1 VLRDHE
7 NHEFAQAPC
16 LPSRE
21 PAMTDPV
28 STAAAAESR
37 LQHFPISFF
46 AAVMG
51 LAGLSVATHR
61 MEMVLQWRAYASLS
75 VAAVAAAVFVIVAA
89 FYGMK
94 AVRHP
99 DAVAAEWRHPVRL
112 SFFATVSISLI
123 LLSLT
128 ILSALPSASLA
139 LWMTGT
145 ALHLYATLVIV
156 SAWIGHRPFETPHLN
171 PAWFIPAVGNIL
183 VPLAGVSF
191 GFVEISWFFFA
202 IGLMFWIVLMTLVFN
217 RLIFHHPL
225 PERLLPTLMILVAPP
240 AVAFLSYLRLTGGA
254 LDPFARILF
263 YAAVILFLVVAAQL
277 RQLMRLPFSLSWWAY
292 SFPIA
297 ALTTAT
303 AVYADAIGSQVTRAA
318 FIGLYILLCAVIALL
333 AVKTVTAIRRGEICR
348 PES

>member
-1 VLRDHE
+1 MNR
-7 NHEFAQAPC
+7 QAPHPVPC
-16 LPSRE
+16 E
-21 PAMTDPV
+21 PAMIDPV
-28 STAAAAESR
+28 PTTTPASSR

-51 LAGLSVATHR
+51 LAGLSIATQR
-61 MEMVLQWRAYASLS
+61 MEAVLRWRGDASLS
-75 VAAVAAAVFVIVAA
+75 VAAVAALVFVVVAIV
-89 FYGMK
+89 YGMK
-94 AVRHP
+94 VARHP

-128 ILSALPSASLA
+128 ILAVLPALALP

-202 IGLMFWIVLMTLVFN
+202 IGLVFWIVLMTLVFN

-240 AVAFLSYLRLTGGA
+240 AVAFLSYLRLTGGT

-263 YAAVILFLVVAAQL
+263 YAAIILFLVVAAQL
-277 RQLMRLPFSLSWWAY
+277 RRLIKLPFALSWWAY

-303 AVYADAIGSQVTRAA
+303 AVYADAIGSLVTRAA
-318 FIGLYILLCAVIALL
+318 FIGLYVLLCAVIAVLT
-333 AVKTVTAIRRGEICR
+333 VKTITAIRRGEICR

>member
-1 VLRDHE
+1 
-7 NHEFAQAPC
+7 
-16 LPSRE
+16 
-21 PAMTDPV
+21 MTDPV
-28 STAAAAESR
+28 STAAPAEST

-51 LAGLSVATHR
+51 LAGLSIATHR
-61 MEMVLQWRAYASLS
+61 VETALQLRGHASLS
-75 VAAVAAAVFVIVAA
+75 FAAVAASVFIVVAT
-89 FYGMK
+89 FYALK
-94 AVRHP
+94 ALRHP
-99 DAVAAEWRHPVRL
+99 HAVAAEWRHPVRL

-128 ILSALPSASLA
+128 ILSVLPAVALP
-139 LWMTGT
+139 LWIAGT

-156 SAWIGHRPFETPHLN
+156 SAWIGHRPFETLHLN

-183 VPLAGVSF
+183 VPLAGVSL

-240 AVAFLSYLRLTGGA
+240 AVAFLSYLRLTGGT

-277 RQLMRLPFSLSWWAY
+277 RQLMRLPFALSWWAY

-303 AVYADAIGSQVTRAA
+303 AVYADAIGSQVMRTA
-318 FIGLYILLCAVIALL
+318 FAGLYVVLCAVIAIL
-333 AVKTVTAIRRGEICR
+333 AVKTIVAIRRGEICR
-348 PES
+348 PEN

>member
-1 VLRDHE
+1 
-7 NHEFAQAPC
+7 
-16 LPSRE
+16 
-21 PAMTDPV
+21 MTDPAP
-28 STAAAAESR
+28 TAAPATSH

-51 LAGLSVATHR
+51 LAGLSIATHR
-61 MEMVLQWRAYASLS
+61 VEAMWRLDGRASLA
-75 VAAVAAAVFVIVAA
+75 VAAVAALVFVVVAT
-89 FYGMK
+89 FYLVK
-94 AVRHP
+94 AARYP
-99 DAVAAEWRHPVRL
+99 DAVAAEWKHPVRL

-123 LLSLT
+123 LLSLP
-128 ILSALPSASLA
+128 ILSVMPSVAFP
-139 LWMTGT
+139 LWIAGS

-156 SAWIGHRPFETPHLN
+156 SAWIGHRSFETLHLN

-183 VPLAGVSF
+183 VPLPGVAF

-240 AVAFLSYLRLTGGA
+240 AVAFLSYLRLTGGT
-254 LDPFARILF
+254 LDPFARVLF
-263 YAAVILFLVVAAQL
+263 YTAVILFLVVVAQL
-277 RQLMRLPFSLSWWAY
+277 RQLMRLPFALSWWAY

-303 AVYADAIGSQVTRAA
+303 AVYADAIGSQAMGAA
-318 FIGLYILLCAVIALL
+318 FIGLYVLLCAVIAILT
-333 AVKTVTAIRRGEICR
+333 VKTIVAIRRGEICR
-348 PES
+348 PEN

>member
-1 VLRDHE
+1 
-7 NHEFAQAPC
+7 
-16 LPSRE
+16 
-21 PAMTDPV
+21 MTDPV
-28 STAAAAESR
+28 ATAAPAEPR

-51 LAGLSVATHR
+51 LAGLSIATHR
-61 MEMVLQWRAYASLS
+61 VETTLQWRGTASLS
-75 VAAVAAAVFVIVAA
+75 VAAVAAMVFVVVAS
-89 FYGMK
+89 FYVVK
-94 AVRHP
+94 VLRHP
-99 DAVAAEWRHPVRL
+99 DAVVAEWRHPVRL

-128 ILSALPSASLA
+128 ILAALPAAALP
-139 LWMTGT
+139 LWMIGG

-156 SAWIGHRPFETPHLN
+156 SAWIGHRSFETLHLN

-183 VPLAGVSF
+183 VPLPGVAF
-191 GFVEISWFFFA
+191 GYIEISWFFFS

-254 LDPFARILF
+254 LDPFARVLF
-263 YAAVILFLVVAAQL
+263 YAAVILFLVVAAQAHRL
-277 RQLMRLPFSLSWWAY
+277 VRLPFALSWWAY
-292 SFPIA
+292 SFPLA

-318 FIGLYILLCAVIALL
+318 FFGLYILLCAVIAVL
-333 AVKTVTAIRRGEICR
+333 AAKTITAIRRGEICR
-348 PES
+348 PEA

>member
-1 VLRDHE
+1 
-7 NHEFAQAPC
+7 
-16 LPSRE
+16 
-21 PAMTDPV
+21 MTDPA
-28 STAAAAESR
+28 STAMPASTR

-51 LAGLSVATHR
+51 LAGLSIATHR
-61 MEMVLQWRAYASLS
+61 VETTLGIASRLS
-75 VAAVAAAVFVIVAA
+75 IAVAAVAALVFVVIAA
-89 FYGMK
+89 VYLLK

-99 DAVAAEWRHPVRL
+99 DAVAAEWKHPVRL

-128 ILSALPSASLA
+128 VLPVLPALALP
-139 LWMTGT
+139 LWMTGS

-156 SAWIGHRPFETPHLN
+156 SAWIGHRSFETLHLN

-183 VPLAGVSF
+183 VPLPGVAF
-191 GFVEISWFFFA
+191 GYVEISWFFFA

-240 AVAFLSYLRLTGGA
+240 AVAFLSYLRLTGGG
-254 LDPFARILF
+254 LDPFARVLF
-263 YAAVILFLVVAAQL
+263 YAAVILFLVVGAQARRL
-277 RQLMRLPFSLSWWAY
+277 VRLPFALSWWAY
-292 SFPIA
+292 SFPLA

-303 AVYADAIGSQVTRAA
+303 AVYAQAVGSYAQTLA
-318 FIGLYILLCAVIALL
+318 FFGLYVLLWLMIVILAA
-333 AVKTVTAIRRGEICR
+333 KTFAAIRRGEICR